1 MGKNQTRI
9 LIVDDEQHLQMML
22 KNMLELDGYSCAVAS
37 NAAEARELITKE
49 HFHLMLCD
57 QKMPGE
63 SGIDLIRY
71 VSETY
76 KDISVIMV
84 TGEDDRQ
91 LAETALEI
99 GAYGYVI
106 KPYRLNELLINVSN
120 ALQRRRL
127 ENEQKRYRKDLEKMV
142 MERTAQLR
150 KTLSGVIQAMS
161 LAVESRDPYTAGH
174 QQRVG
179 SLALAISQELKLS
192 EEEAAGLHMAGI
204 VHDLGKLSIPAE
216 ILSKPTRLTN
226 LEFELIKC
234 HSDNGFQ
241 ILKDIEFPR
250 PIAQMVLQHHE
261 RMDGSGYP
269 QGLTRDEI
277 LFESKILSVADVVEA
292 MASHR
297 PYRPALGLQ
306 LALEEI
312 KRNIDVKFDE
322 DVVNACLNLFLE
334 EKFSFDN

>member
-37 NAAEARELITKE
+37 NAAEAREHLKKE
-49 HFHLMLCD
+49 HFALMLCD

-76 KDISVIMV
+76 PDIS
-84 TGEDDRQ
+84 
-91 LAETALEI
+91 
-99 GAYGYVI
+99 VI

-120 ALQRRRL
+120 ALQRQRL
-127 ENEQKRYRKDLEKMV
+127 EREQKRYRKDLEKMV
-142 MERTAQLR
+142 MERTAQLQ

-179 SLALAISQELKLS
+179 SLALSISQELGLT
-192 EEEAAGLHMAGI
+192 EEESAGLHMAGI

-216 ILSKPTRLTN
+216 ILSKPTRLTD

-250 PIAQMVLQHHE
+250 PIAQMVLEHHE

-269 QGLTRDEI
+269 QGLTRNEI

-297 PYRPALGLQ
+297 PYRPALGLE

-312 KRNIDVKFDE
+312 KRNMDVKFDV
-322 DVVNACLNLFLE
+322 DVVNACLKLFLE
-334 EKFSFDN
+334 EKFSFEN

>member
-1 MGKNQTRI
+1 MAKNQARI

-22 KNMLELDGYSCAVAS
+22 KNMLELDGYTCAVAS
-37 NAAEARELITKE
+37 NAEEARAFLKNE
-49 HFHLMLCD
+49 HFDLMLCD

-71 VSETY
+71 VSEEY
-76 KDISVIMV
+76 NDVAVIMV
-84 TGEDDRQ
+84 TGEDDRE

-120 ALQRRRL
+120 ALQRQRL
-127 ENEQKRYRKDLEKMV
+127 ESEQKRYRKDLEKVV
-142 MERTAQLR
+142 MERTAQLQ

-174 QQRVG
+174 QQRV
-179 SLALAISQELKLS
+179 SALALAISQELGLS
-192 EEEAAGLHMAGI
+192 REEAAGLHMAGI

-216 ILSKPTRLTN
+216 ILSKPTKLTN
-226 LEFELIKC
+226 LEFDLIKC
-234 HSDNGFQ
+234 HSDNGYQ

-250 PIAQMVLQHHE
+250 PIARMVLEHHE
-261 RMDGSGYP
+261 RLDGSGYP
-269 QGLTRDEI
+269 QGLTRDHI
-277 LFESKILSVADVVEA
+277 LLESKILAVADVVEA

-297 PYRPALGLQ
+297 PYRPALGLE

-312 KRNIDVKFDE
+312 NRNMDVKFDE
-322 DVVNACLNLFLE
+322 DAVKACLKLFRE
-334 EKFSFDN
+334 NKFSFED